1 MEEKRQFPPRANG
14 MRFGSR
20 RAMNAPRPASGA
32 AIPTA
37 KPARPMGRPAVSP
50 PPSKS
55 VLPVQ
60 PVRQAQPAAKAGPFK
75 AGNQTRNARM
85 RGGRQ
90 GSRPRH
96 QRHGDDKRSEPMILP
111 PPAGPDK
118 LRVYALGGLEE
129 IGRNCTVIE
138 MGDDIVI
145 VDMGLM
151 FPEEGMP
158 GIDYI
163 IPDVSCL
170 RGKEKNIRGVVI
182 THGHYDHIGA
192 IPHLLPKLGWPIV
205 YTAPLSAGIIRK
217 RQEEYGNTQML
228 KIQVVKRADE
238 KIRLGKNFVFEPF
251 HINHNITDAFGAA
264 IHTPYGTVIVT
275 GDFKFDMDPIPPDL
289 PADPLRLAAFG
300 EKGVLALLSDSTSAE
315 SPGRQISESVV
326 SEELLGIVS
335 KHNGRIIVGTFASLL
350 TRVQQLLSIAEK
362 TGRKVLLLGRSMQSN
377 VEIAHKLGYM
387 KFKPGTIVD
396 ENEMKHVDQSKL
408 IIVCTGAQG
417 EKNAALMR
425 IANREHRSIRLE
437 EGDMVIFSSS
447 VIPGNERTVQSLK
460 DTLIRQGAKVVHY
473 ANMDVHAGGH
483 AKQEELKEMI
493 MLTKPKYFLPAH
505 GNLFL
510 RHANGNLAEDV
521 GVPRERI
528 FIPDNGQVVEFDQQ
542 GGGRVLDAKYPIE
555 YIMVDGL
562 GVGDVSHVVLRD
574 RLQLATDGMFVI
586 ICTIDHAN
594 GRLLGSPDII
604 SRGFVYIKEAHELV
618 EKARTRVKKIL
629 NDSDHKSP
637 SFEEYTKNKIRDEIG
652 QFLWN
657 ATKRRP
663 MVLPVII
670 EV

>member
-1 MEEKRQFPPRANG
+1 MSGNKPPQGGQRRGSNG
-14 MRFGSR
+14 R
-20 RAMNAPRPASGA
+20 
-32 AIPTA
+32 
-37 KPARPMGRPAVSP
+37 
-50 PPSKS
+50 
-55 VLPVQ
+55 
-60 PVRQAQPAAKAGPFK
+60 RQAPTKPEAIV
-75 AGNQTRNARM
+75 N
-85 RGGRQ
+85 
-90 GSRPRH
+90 
-96 QRHGDDKRSEPMILP
+96 LP
-111 PPAGPDK
+111 PPATPDK

-129 IGRNCTVIE
+129 VGRNCTVVE

-145 VDMGLM
+145 IDMGLM

-170 RGKEKNIRGVVI
+170 RGKEKNIRGVII

-217 RQEEYGNTQML
+217 RQEEYGNTQLL
-228 KIQVVKRADE
+228 KIQTVKRADE

-264 IHTPYGTVIVT
+264 LHTPYGTVIST

-289 PADPLRLAAFG
+289 PADPMRLAAFG
-300 EKGVLALLSDSTSAE
+300 EKGVLLLMSDSTSAE

-326 SEELLGIVS
+326 SEEMLGIVS
-335 KHNGRIIVGTFASLL
+335 KHDGRIIVGTFASLL
-350 TRVQQLLSIAEK
+350 TRVQQLITIAEK
-362 TGRKVLLLGRSMQSN
+362 TNRKILLLGRSMQSN
-377 VEIAHKLGYM
+377 VEISHKLGYM
-387 KFKPGTIVD
+387 KFKPGTIID
-396 ENEMKHVDQSKL
+396 EQDLKHVDHSKL

-437 EGDMVIFSSS
+437 EGDMVVFSSS

-493 MLTKPKYFLPAH
+493 MLTKPRYFMPAH

-510 RHANGNLAEDV
+510 RHAHSNLAEEV
-521 GVPRERI
+521 GTPRGHI
-528 FIPDNGQVVEFDQQ
+528 FIPDNGQVVEFDAD
-542 GGGRVLDAKYPIE
+542 GGRMTDWKYPIE

-562 GVGDVSHVVLRD
+562 GVGDVSHVIIRD
-574 RLQLATDGMFVI
+574 RLQLAADGMFVV

-594 GRLLGSPDII
+594 GELIGSPDII
-604 SRGFVYIKEAHELV
+604 SRGFVYIKEARELV
-618 EKARTRVKKIL
+618 EKARARVRKIL
-629 NDSDHKSP
+629 NESDHKSQ

-652 QFLWN
+652 QFLWT

>member
-1 MEEKRQFPPRANG
+1 MRQMQG
-14 MRFGSR
+14 QSR
-20 RAMNAPRPASGA
+20 TPAPAQAPAMFMTRKETGAPRL
-32 AIPTA
+32 
-37 KPARPMGRPAVSP
+37 K
-50 PPSKS
+50 
-55 VLPVQ
+55 
-60 PVRQAQPAAKAGPFK
+60 
-75 AGNQTRNARM
+75 
-85 RGGRQ
+85 
-90 GSRPRH
+90 
-96 QRHGDDKRSEPMILP
+96 
-111 PPAGPDK
+111 
-118 LRVYALGGLEE
+118 VYALGGLEE

-163 IPDVSCL
+163 IPDISPL
-170 RGKEKNIRGVVI
+170 RGKEKNIRGVII

-192 IPHLLPKLGWPIV
+192 IPHLMPKLGWPV
-205 YTAPLSAGIIRK
+205 LYTAPLSAGIIKK
-217 RQEEYGNTQML
+217 RQEEYGNVQQL
-228 KIQVVKRADE
+228 KIQIVKSADSR
-238 KIRLGKNFVFEPF
+238 IQLGRHFVFEPF

-264 IHTPYGTVIVT
+264 IHTPYGTVIIT
-275 GDFKFDMDPIPPDL
+275 GDFKFDLDPIPPDM

-300 EKGVLALLSDSTSAE
+300 QKGVLLLLSDSTSAE
-315 SPGRQISESVV
+315 QPGRQISESIV
-326 SEELLGIVS
+326 SEEMLGIVS
-335 KHNGRIIVGTFASLL
+335 KHQGRIIVGTFASLL
-350 TRVQQLLSIAEK
+350 TRVQQLITIAEK

-377 VEIAHKLGYM
+377 VEISHKLGYM
-387 KFKPGTIVD
+387 KFKPGTIID
-396 ENEMKHVDQSKL
+396 EQDLKHVNHDKL

-437 EGDMVIFSSS
+437 DGDMVIFSSS

-493 MLTKPKYFLPAH
+493 MLTKPKYFMPAH

-510 RHANGNLAEDV
+510 RHAHANLAEEIGIPVDH
-521 GVPRERI
+521 I
-528 FIPDNGQVVEFDQQ
+528 FMPDNGQIVEFDEKAN
-542 GGGRVLDAKYPIE
+542 GVVTKDKYPIE

-574 RLQLATDGMFVI
+574 RLQLATDGMFVV
-586 ICTIDHAN
+586 ICTLEHRTGKLI
-594 GRLLGSPDII
+594 GSPDII
-604 SRGFVYIKEAHELV
+604 SRGFVYIKDARELV
-618 EKARTRVKKIL
+618 EKARARVKKIL
-629 NDSDHKSP
+629 HDSDRRSP
-637 SFEEYTKNKIRDEIG
+637 AFEEYTKNKIRDDIG
-652 QFLWN
+652 QFLWT

>member
-1 MEEKRQFPPRANG
+1 MQRPPMRQQQPSQTRTQAPAPALFMTRKETG
-14 MRFGSR
+14 
-20 RAMNAPRPASGA
+20 APRL
-32 AIPTA
+32 
-37 KPARPMGRPAVSP
+37 K
-50 PPSKS
+50 
-55 VLPVQ
+55 
-60 PVRQAQPAAKAGPFK
+60 
-75 AGNQTRNARM
+75 
-85 RGGRQ
+85 
-90 GSRPRH
+90 
-96 QRHGDDKRSEPMILP
+96 
-111 PPAGPDK
+111 
-118 LRVYALGGLEE
+118 VYALGGLEE

-138 MGDDIVI
+138 MGDDIII

-163 IPDVSCL
+163 IPDISSL
-170 RGKEKNIRGVVI
+170 RGKEKNIRGVII

-192 IPHLLPKLGWPIV
+192 IPHLMPKLGWPV
-205 YTAPLSAGIIRK
+205 LYTAPLSAGIIKK
-217 RQEEYGNTQML
+217 RQEEYGNVQQL
-228 KIQVVKRADE
+228 KIQIVKTADVR
-238 KIRLGKNFVFEPF
+238 IQLGKNFVFEPF

-275 GDFKFDMDPIPPDL
+275 GDFKFDLDPIPPDL
-289 PADPLRLAAFG
+289 PADPMRLAAFG
-300 EKGVLALLSDSTSAE
+300 QKGVLLLMSDSTSAE
-315 SPGRQISESVV
+315 QPGRQISESIV
-326 SEELLGIVS
+326 SEEMLGIVS
-335 KHNGRIIVGTFASLL
+335 KHQGRIIVGTFASLL
-350 TRVQQLLSIAEK
+350 TRVQQLITIAEK

-377 VEIAHKLGYM
+377 VEISHKLGYM
-387 KFKPGTIVD
+387 KFKPGTIID
-396 ENEMKHVDQSKL
+396 EQDLKHVNHDKL

-493 MLTKPKYFLPAH
+493 MLTKPKYFMPAH

-510 RHANGNLAEDV
+510 RHAHANLAEEIGIPLDH
-521 GVPRERI
+521 I
-528 FIPDNGQVVEFDQQ
+528 FMPDNGQIVEFDEKAN
-542 GGGRVLDAKYPIE
+542 GVVTKDKYPIE

-574 RLQLATDGMFVI
+574 RLQLATDGMFVV
-586 ICTIDHAN
+586 ICTLEHRTGKLI
-594 GRLLGSPDII
+594 GSPDII
-604 SRGFVYIKEAHELV
+604 SRGFVYIKDARELV
-618 EKARTRVKKIL
+618 EKARARVKKIL
-629 NDSDHKSP
+629 HDSDRRSP
-637 SFEEYTKNKIRDEIG
+637 AFEEYTKNKIRDDIG
-652 QFLWN
+652 QFLWT